1 MIRIKAKMPKV
12 PARGKDA
19 GWIDQVHAAIR
30 DAKAE
35 VKDDEFY
42 FICRYRGYFRPG
54 AHGYTDRIARAG
66 LFSAEKARSYLDVEG
81 VSLIPL
87 SSATDELERLLEEA
101 REDVATLSTLLA
113 NPDRLTPAPPPLKG

>member
-42 FICRYRGYFRPG
+42 FICRHRGYFRPG

-87 SSATDELERLLEEA
+87 SSATDELERLRRQAQEDADQLQLMICEPEQFAEE
-101 REDVATLSTLLA
+101 R
-113 NPDRLTPAPPPLKG
+113 